1 MASGFP
7 PQKQETQPGIQHVM
21 EPTPEFS
28 SSNYKP
34 SNKLHVYIGVDC
46 FFYSRFVYGFR
57 INPISTNLYEL
68 LTNM

>member
-34 SNKLHVYIGVDC
+34 SNKLHVYRLRL
-46 FFYSRFVYGFR
+46 FFLSRFVYGLR
-57 INPISTNLYEL
+57 INQISANEYEL